1 MTPVVVH
8 THTHTHTHARMHTQ
22 THTFTDT
29 DEEILP
35 RCLSTDIFFL
45 SDIPNVQP
53 NAGLLKC
60 ILLSFPFVHFWL
72 FSLSPPCYYK
82 LAECQLNWNMTGW
95 AVVAL
100 GNLTRRSDLFTVD
113 MRLIPPLGQLE
124 GTQHRRFSNST
135 HQGPREGAV
144 GFIMG
149 VRRPQ
154 INSASYNWMA
164 YLWAEQGLCA
174 QKVGCGICLWTY
186 TQVTKYCKVVL
197 HNLVFCS

>member
-8 THTHTHTHARMHTQ
+8 THTHTHARTHAH
-22 THTFTDT
+22 TDT
-29 DEEILP
+29 HLHRHRWRNIA
-35 RCLSTDIFFL
+35 T
-45 SDIPNVQP
+45 
-53 NAGLLKC
+53 LLEHR
-60 ILLSFPFVHFWL
+60 HF
-72 FSLSPPCYYK
+72 FSLRHPQCAAKRRFIKMYPFKFSIRSLLTFFTFPPCYYK